1 MTAWQTLPR
10 EMAEITDASVVSTTC
25 PYCGVGCGVRAEIA
39 ADGRVSVRGDPAHPA
54 NFGRL
59 CSKGSALIETI
70 DLEGR
75 LLHPQIGERRAS
87 WNDALELVASTFSR
101 TIAEHGPDS
110 VAFYVSGQLL
120 TEDYYVANK
129 LMKGFIG
136 SANID
141 TNSRLCMASSVAG
154 HRRAFGADV
163 VPGTYEDLELADL
176 VVLVGSNLAWC
187 HPVLYQ
193 RIAAAREKRPEMRIV
208 LVDPRRTMTVDIAD
222 LHLPIRADGDC
233 ALFAGLLAWLADHEA
248 VDHDYVVAHTAGFDE
263 ALSAARSEGF
273 DGIVEQTG
281 LHADQLDDFYALF
294 AGASKVVTVYS
305 QGVNQSSIGTDKV
318 NAIINCHLATGRI
331 GKPGMGPFS
340 VTGQPNAMGG
350 REVGGLANMLA
361 AHMEIENPDHRD
373 RVQRFWRSPL
383 IAGRSGL
390 KAVDMFRA
398 VGDGRIKALW
408 IMATNPVDSL
418 PDATSVE
425 AALRTCPFVAV
436 SDVLAKTDTVRH
448 AHVALPAAAW
458 GEKDGTVTN
467 SERRISRQRP
477 FLPLPGE
484 ARPDWR
490 IICDV
495 AKRMGFA
502 SAFSYASP
510 ADIFAEHAALSA
522 FENDGTRAFDIGAF
536 SGVDQNRFD
545 RMPPF
550 QWPRPNPDAPAETR
564 FFNDGQFFTPD
575 RKARFVAISPIGQAR
590 TNKDLPLVLNTGRVR
605 DHWHTMTR
613 TGKSHRLSQHLAEPF
628 AEIHPE
634 DAVRYGIADADIVR
648 ISTASDTILVR
659 ALLSDRQARGS
670 IFVPIHWTDQFA
682 AKARV
687 DVLVHTLT
695 DPHSGQPASKH
706 VAVRMERFAA
716 ALYGF
721 AVISQRPLLLEADYW
736 ALAKCQAGWRVEFA
750 FARADRDWSRFAATL
765 FGCAAGADF
774 VAYQD
779 AAAGQQRF
787 AHLADGR
794 LAGALFL
801 APEPVVVSRDW
812 AIEQLG
818 ADLVSQRARVAV
830 VAGRP
835 GRGLAERGATVCSCF
850 GVGANQ
856 IAAAAKAGCV
866 TVEAIGQALQ
876 AGTNCGSCRA
886 EIKEIINAYRLQ
898 AAE

>member
-1 MTAWQTLPR
+1 
-10 EMAEITDASVVSTTC
+10 MAEVTDARVVNTTC
-25 PYCGVGCGVRAEIA
+25 PYCGVGCGVKAEIA
-39 ADGRVSVRGDPAHPA
+39 PDGNVSVRGDGEHPA

-59 CSKGSALIETI
+59 CSKGSALNETI

-75 LLHPQIGERRAS
+75 LLHPHIGARRAS
-87 WNDALELVASTFSR
+87 WNDALDLVASTFSR
-101 TIAEHGPDS
+101 TIAEHGPES

-154 HRRAFGADV
+154 HRRAFGADI

-176 VVLVGSNLAWC
+176 IVLVGSNLAWC

-193 RIAAAREKRPEMRIV
+193 RIAAAKEKRPEMRVV
-208 LVDPRRTMTVDIAD
+208 LVDPRRTMTAD
-222 LHLPIRADGDC
+222 LADFHLPIRADGDG
-233 ALFAGLLAWLADHEA
+233 ALFAGLLGWLADHEA
-248 VDHDYVVAHTAGFDE
+248 VDRDYVAAHTTGFGA
-263 ALSAARSEGF
+263 ALAAARLVCLDE
-273 DGIVEQTG
+273 IAEQTG
-281 LHADQLDDFYALF
+281 LQADELTSFYALF

-305 QGVNQSSIGTDKV
+305 QGVNQSSTGTDKV

-331 GKPGMGPFS
+331 GRPGMGPFS

-361 AHMEIENPDHRD
+361 AHMEIDNPDHRD
-373 RVQRFWRSPL
+373 RVQRFWRSPS
-383 IAGRSGL
+383 IADRPGL
-390 KAVDMFRA
+390 RAVDLFRA
-398 VGDGRIKALW
+398 VADGRIKALW

-418 PDATSVE
+418 PDAASVE
-425 AALRTCPFVAV
+425 AALRTCPFVVV
-436 SDVLAKTDTVRH
+436 SDVLAQTDTIRH
-448 AHVALPAAAW
+448 AHVRLPAAAW

-467 SERRISRQRP
+467 SERRISRQRA

-495 AKRMGFA
+495 AQRMGFA
-502 SAFSYASP
+502 NAFSYASP
-510 ADIFAEHAALSA
+510 AEIFSEHAALSA
-522 FENDGTRAFDIGAF
+522 FENDGARAFDIGALA
-536 SGVDQNRFD
+536 GIDLAHFD
-545 RMPPF
+545 GLGPF
-550 QWPRPNPDAPAETR
+550 QWPRPDGDAPAETR
-564 FFNDGQFFTPD
+564 FFGDGQFFTPD
-575 RKARFVAISPIGQAR
+575 RKARFIAISAIADTR
-590 TNKDLPLVLNTGRVR
+590 TSRDFPLILNTGRVR

-613 TGKSHRLSQHLAEPF
+613 TGKSARLSQHLAEPF
-628 AEIHPE
+628 VEIHPE
-634 DAVRYGIADADIVR
+634 DAARYGIVDADIVR
-648 ISTASDTILVR
+648 VSTMGDAILVR
-659 ALLSDRQARGS
+659 ALLSTRQARGS
-670 IFVPIHWTDQFA
+670 VFVPIHWTDQFA
-682 AKARV
+682 ARARV
-687 DVLVHTLT
+687 DILVPGLT

-706 VAVRMERFAA
+706 VPVRVARFEA

-721 AVISQRPLLLEADYW
+721 AVVNEHPPMIEADYW
-736 ALAKCQAGWRVEFA
+736 ALAKCRAGWRVEFA
-750 FARADRDWSRFAATL
+750 FAKADRDWPLFAAGL
-765 FGCAAGADF
+765 FGRAVGADF
-774 VAYQD
+774 LAYND
-779 AAAGQQRF
+779 ATAGQQRF
-787 AHLADGR
+787 ACFDGQR

-801 APEPVVVSRDW
+801 APQPVAVSRDW
-812 AIEQLG
+812 AVEQLS
-818 ADLVSQRARVAV
+818 AEFASQRARVAV
-830 VAGRP
+830 IAGRP

-856 IAAAAKAGCV
+856 IAVAAKAGCV

-886 EIKEIINAYRLQ
+886 EIKGIINAYRLQ